1 MESVR
6 AVQKQKNKEETI
18 WRLSESDCLMRCTRP
33 TAGVFPEPQ
42 RERRAR
48 RLEPAQ
54 RLWIECQHPFVYRQ
68 KRRGINR
75 AAVSVLWSRRV
86 CPTCRVMFCQ
96 VWQQTAG
103 AKRQVVEVHLA
114 SCEVNMVRCR
124 MPDDIGSILS
134 ETLRPSL
141 DRLKLG
147 CRVKVWFVP
156 NLLSMYIR
164 DALAWSSQFN
174 VQYNRRNYVQ

>member
-1 MESVR
+1 MESFK

-33 TAGVFPEPQ
+33 TAGVFLEPQ
-42 RERRAR
+42 RETRSALGAGPTSRNRMSASVCLPSETAR
-48 RLEPAQ
+48 DQ
-54 RLWIECQHPFVYRQ
+54 QSGGVGVVI
-68 KRRGINR
+68 K
-75 AAVSVLWSRRV
+75 
-86 CPTCRVMFCQ
+86 TCRVMFCQ

-174 VQYNRRNYVQ
+174 VQYKRRNYVQ